1 MQMRRGRIV
10 FGAVVILLS
19 VGGSVIANSYLNRT
33 KIAFVRS
40 QELIS
45 KYEGTIEA
53 IAKFNSQKQQWQANV
68 DTLKF
73 DFQRAVNRYN
83 QEYATLSVSERQ
95 QREEGLSQQEK
106 QLQNYASAINDKI
119 QATDVEMMEGVAN
132 QINSFVEQYAQSR
145 GLEFIIGVH
154 NDGNIMYANSYLDI
168 TEEVLK
174 ELNGQYRGE

>member
-1 MQMRRGRIV
+1 MKDSRIV

-19 VGGSVIANSYLNRT
+19 IGGSVIANSYLNRT

-45 KYEGTIEA
+45 KYEGTVEA
-53 IAKFNSQKQQWQANV
+53 IAKFNNQKQQWQANV

-83 QEYATLSVSERQ
+83 QEYATLSASERQ
-95 QREEGLSQQEK
+95 QQEEGLSQQEK
-106 QLQNYASAINDKI
+106 QLKNYAGTINNKI
-119 QATDVEMMEGVAN
+119 QSTDVEMMEGIVN
-132 QINSFVEQYAQSR
+132 QINSFVEQYAQSKR
-145 GLEFIIGVH
+145 LEFIIGVH
-154 NDGNIMYANSYLDI
+154 NDGNIIYANNYLDI

-174 ELNGQYRGE
+174 ELNSHYHGE